1 MAFLVL
7 FDVISQVLVILLI
20 FGVFSGLLA
29 TCCYDSTSLPVLQSS
44 AVDRLRFLGEVGCD
58 RVPKSV
64 VGDFTCTRVDSILVH
79 VELRIAF
86 LRLASHNLV
95 VLLFVGLLRDLA
107 ADSVV
112 VSSGCSLVELD
123 VVQLDLADI
132 GVLDLVGHPAFL
144 DFFERLLVE
153 VLGRIVG

>member
-1 MAFLVL
+1 M
-7 FDVISQVLVILLI
+7 
-20 FGVFSGLLA
+20 
-29 TCCYDSTSLPVLQSS
+29 
-44 AVDRLRFLGEVGCD
+44 GEVGCD

-64 VGDFTCTRVDSILVH
+64 VGNFTCARVDSILVH
-79 VELRIAF
+79 VELSITF
-86 LRLASHNLV
+86 LRLASHDLD

-107 ADSVV
+107 PDSVV

-153 VLGRIVG
+153 VLSRIVG